1 MTTADLTHTL
11 SRIRVVLVGT
21 THPGNIGSAARAM
34 KTMGLQ
40 DLALV
45 GPRHFPHDDATAMS
59 SGADDLL
66 GRVRVFDS
74 LPAAIADCSLAIGA
88 SARLRSTA
96 VPPRPPRAIAEDL
109 PAMLAADDDA
119 RVAFVFG
126 REKSGLTNAEL
137 DHCRWLLHV
146 PTNPDYMS
154 LNLAM
159 AVQVV
164 AYELRLAFM
173 GGLVEAA
180 EPASPPATQAA
191 VENLFTHL
199 EQTLIDI
206 EFLDPDNPRLL
217 MRRLRRLLHRAEAD
231 ADEVNILRGI
241 LTAVQK
247 RVRPES
253 GSR

>member
-1 MTTADLTHTL
+1 MNTTVSQDLL

-34 KTMGLQ
+34 KTMGLS
-40 DLALV
+40 DLVLV
-45 GPRHFPHDDATAMS
+45 GPRHFPHADATAMA

-66 GRVRVFDS
+66 DAVRVFET
-74 LPAAIADCSLAIGA
+74 LPEAIANCSLAIGA
-88 SARLRSTA
+88 SARLRSTE

-109 PAMLAADDDA
+109 PAMLAADDQA

-164 AYELRLAFM
+164 AYELRLAFT
-173 GGLVEAA
+173 GGDVEAT
-180 EPASPPATQAA
+180 EPAAPRATQAA

-199 EQTLIDI
+199 EQTLIDV

-217 MRRLRRLLHRAEAD
+217 MRRLRRLLHRAEPD

-247 RVRPES
+247 KL
-253 GSR
+253 G

>member
-1 MTTADLTHTL
+1 MNTAVSQDLL

-34 KTMGLQ
+34 KTMGLS
-40 DLALV
+40 DLVLV
-45 GPRHFPHDDATAMS
+45 GPRHFPHDDATAMA

-66 GRVRVFDS
+66 DAIRVYDA
-74 LPAAIADCSLAIGA
+74 LPDAIADCSLAIGA
-88 SARLRSTA
+88 SARLRSTE
-96 VPPRPPRAIAEDL
+96 VPPRPPRAIAQALAKDL
-109 PAMLAADDDA
+109 PATLAADNDA
-119 RVAFVFG
+119 SVAFVFG

-164 AYELRLAFM
+164 AYELRLAFT
-173 GGLVEAA
+173 GGEIAAA
-180 EPASPPATQAA
+180 ESAAPPATQAA
-191 VENLFTHL
+191 VENLFEHL
-199 EQTLIDI
+199 EQTLIDV

-217 MRRLRRLLHRAEAD
+217 MRRLRRLLHRAEPD

-241 LTAVQK
+241 LTAMQK
-247 RVRPES
+247 QL
-253 GSR
+253 G

>member
-45 GPRHFPHDDATAMS
+45 GPRHFPHDDAMAMS

-74 LPAAIADCSLAIGA
+74 LPTAIADCSLAIGA

-164 AYELRLAFM
+164 AYELRLAFT

-217 MRRLRRLLHRAEAD
+217 MRRLRRLLHRAEPD